1 MVKKTKKLYPKVL
14 PFYIRLRFKLRAKN
28 RILAETTKKKTYF
41 QTEPMKNDLFTS
53 LGSNAILRVKLRNEN
68 PGY

>member
-1 MVKKTKKLYPKVL
+1 MIVLPNKKKKSNVLRKAIKPYECYPMLNYANGKKTKKLYPKVL

-41 QTEPMKNDLFTS
+41 
-53 LGSNAILRVKLRNEN
+53 
-68 PGY
+68 